1 MQDQAENSR
10 TELEKLEPLLQQS
23 LRSGLRI
30 LRFPPELERMYRLF
44 VHPGRRR
51 RYITLALVALVLYDL
66 FAICDWFILPDI
78 FHLAVM
84 VRFLVVT
91 PAILLGMWL
100 IHRRGNGRML
110 DPAAAILLLLGMAS
124 LCLFMGLSRHPNVI
138 HYYSGISVILM
149 FSNMILRQPFAYALG
164 VSLGGCLLYLLTLPH
179 IPSMPS
185 DSAISSVMVI
195 VTSALFSLIGNF
207 QTNYEHRRDFLMN
220 ALQQISGRKLS
231 RMNSQLERLSLTD
244 GLTGLAN
251 RRQFDLTLQREWHA
265 AQRNRYPLTLV
276 FLDVD
281 HFKNYNDNYGHPAGD
296 IVLRRIGAVLTMVS
310 KRAQDLPAR
319 YGGEEFVVLLP
330 HTDPEHGRMLAE
342 GIRQDVQALGIPHDY
357 SEAADVVTVSL
368 GVASFFPDRQHHPED
383 LVSQADQALY
393 EAKQSG
399 RNRVVV
405 ATRER

>member
-1 MQDQAENSR
+1 
-10 TELEKLEPLLQQS
+10 
-23 LRSGLRI
+23 
-30 LRFPPELERMYRLF
+30 
-44 VHPGRRR
+44 
-51 RYITLALVALVLYDL
+51 
-66 FAICDWFILPDI
+66 
-78 FHLAVM
+78 
-84 VRFLVVT
+84 
-91 PAILLGMWL
+91 
-100 IHRRGNGRML
+100 
-110 DPAAAILLLLGMAS
+110 MAS

-185 DSAISSVMVI
+185 DSAISSIMVI

-310 KRAQDLPAR
+310 KRAQDLLAR

-330 HTDPEHGRMLAE
+330 QTDPEHGCLLAE

-368 GVASFFPDRQHHPED
+368 GVASLLPDRQCHPED
-383 LVSQADQALY
+383 LLSQADQALY

-405 ATRER
+405 AARER